1 MWATVLV
8 MAISVIFEPIRVGLA
23 VVMLNRPYPMRQ
35 LLAFLSGGF
44 TMGMGVGLVTL
55 FVLRATPL
63 VGNANFTVAK
73 VQIATGVIALLVAG
87 LVASN
92 VSARF
97 SRVPADATVGG
108 GGGVA
113 LLEASPLTGPRKHSE
128 RARQFLQGDSVLVAA
143 VSGLVTA
150 LPSANYMGAIAVI
163 LASGAAPASQVQAI
177 VTFNVVAFTL
187 VLIPLVSFLAAPRKT
202 REFMAKLQE
211 WLRSR
216 SHRQAAIL
224 LAVVGFFML
233 TLGLSGL

>member
-1 MWATVLV
+1 MWTTVLV
-8 MAISVIFEPIRVGLA
+8 MALSVIFEPIRISLA
-23 VVMLNRPYPMRQ
+23 VLMLNRPYPLRQ
-35 LLAFLSGGF
+35 LFAFLCGGF
-44 TMGMGVGLVTL
+44 TMGIGVGLITL

-63 VGNANFTVAK
+63 VGNHNFTIAK

-97 SRVPADATVGG
+97 SRAPADTTVGG
-108 GGGVA
+108 GGVA
-113 LLEASPLTGPRKHSE
+113 VLELPPPTGLRKHSE
-128 RARQFLQGDSVLVAA
+128 RARQFLRGDSLLVAA
-143 VSGLVTA
+143 VSGQLAA

-177 VTFNVVAFTL
+177 ITFNVVAFTL
-187 VLIPLVSFLAAPRKT
+187 VLIPLVSFLAAPGKT
-202 REFMAKLQE
+202 REFMVKLQE

-216 SHRQAAIL
+216 SHRQASIL

-233 TLGLSGL
+233 GLGLSGL